1 MKCKIMKKKEENYKE
16 KQINK
21 ILLFDMHSLPQL
33 TQLGLLL

>member
-1 MKCKIMKKKEENYKE
+1 MKKKEENYKE

>member
-1 MKCKIMKKKEENYKE
+1 MKCKIMKKKKENYKE

-33 TQLGLLL
+33 T